1 MKIMKRLFDYTVD
14 LKLRLFY
21 VLACTACVANT
32 IGYVSNAILYGF
44 TLPTLFPFGCALVI
58 YSVSMYG
65 FITQKTKASTIVI
78 LFICNMIEFPIL
90 YFSYGPY
97 QLSYMILGLVATALF
112 VEDAHRFRNTFFLIL
127 FDCLCILLKIC
138 FPNIFLP
145 LTAKESTLSI
155 EITFLIATMSIL
167 ALLCILLRQYNEQ
180 QDHLKKMAADLEN
193 MANLDPLTQLYNR
206 RYLTQYLE
214 NKIKNKEHEFTV
226 VLLDIDDFKL
236 VNDQFGHTFGDEVLV
251 EFSNILLK
259 HVQKSG
265 IVTRYGGEEFMLVM
279 NSVDKDFIQGLLEKC
294 SSDFKE
300 YGKVTR
306 NLNLTFSG
314 GVAKY
319 KNEGRLVE
327 LFDFADV
334 CLYQAKR
341 SGKAKVVF
349 KGVDQSA

>member
-32 IGYVSNAILYGF
+32 IGYISNVFLYGF
-44 TLPTLFPFGCALVI
+44 TLPTFFPLFCALII
-58 YSVSMYG
+58 YCASIYG
-65 FITQKTKASTIVI
+65 VYTKKTRLPI
-78 LFICNMIEFPIL
+78 LIILLICNIVEFPVLFFI
-90 YFSYGPY
+90 YGPY
-97 QLSYMILGLVATALF
+97 RLAYMILGIMGSALF
-112 VEDAHRFRNTFFLIL
+112 LENSNRFRVTSILVL
-127 FDCLCILLKIC
+127 FDSLCIFIKC
-138 FPNIFLP
+138 QFPQIFLP
-145 LTAKESTLSI
+145 LTTDESTPSI
-155 EITFLIATMSIL
+155 LITFLIATMSIL
-167 ALLCILLRQYNEQ
+167 VMLCILLRQYNEQ

-214 NKIKNKEHEFTV
+214 NKIECKDFDFTI
-226 VLLDIDDFKL
+226 VLLDIDDFKQ

-259 HVQKSG
+259 YIQKSG

-279 NSVDKDFIQGLLEKC
+279 NSIDKEFIQDLLEKC

-300 YGKVTR
+300 YGKVTK
-306 NLNLTFSG
+306 NLNFTFSG

-327 LFDFADV
+327 LFDFADA
-334 CLYQAKR
+334 CLYQAKE
-341 SGKAKVVF
+341 SGKARVIF
-349 KGVDQSA
+349 KGVDQNA